1 MQNAAE
7 NVTKLPQKYEPMAT
21 INFELGKAKLDGR
34 RKVQF
39 VLSHKGKRK
48 RIPSNIS
55 VGNDDVSR
63 SGKITSRKIQKSI
76 DDKLKDIKDR
86 LYDLEVDLMDANV
99 DIDWIYSHITNK
111 SEVLDFFSFTEQW
124 VAKSKLK
131 GARNYPIMLNSLERF
146 CGSRNLL
153 FSEIDY
159 SFLNRYLRYLDG
171 HPRAQS
177 LYLGNMRHIF
187 NEAMKE
193 YNTGNNKLIPS
204 SPFEGFKIP
213 KDVPQT
219 KDRVV
224 EVGNLLKIFA
234 YRGEGRPGMARDCYV
249 LSFCLMGM
257 NSVDLYEC
265 SECKDW
271 ILSYERAKTRDRR
284 SDNAYIEVSVPEY
297 VRPLFEKYKGR
308 KTVFSFCEKYSNPAN
323 FNKHINKG
331 LHVISEELGIPRF
344 DFYSAR
350 HTWASIAR
358 NRLGIDKFT
367 IHEALNHVSQLDI
380 TDIYIQKDY
389 TNINKANAKVME
401 YVIGLLGQNTCK

>member
-1 MQNAAE
+1 MQFFAE
-7 NVTKLPQKYEPMAT
+7 NVAKLPQKFEPMAT
-21 INFELGKAKLDGR
+21 INYEIGKPKQDGT
-34 RKVQF
+34 RKIIF

-55 VGNDDVSR
+55 VGNDDISR
-63 SGKITSRKIQKSI
+63 SGKITSRKVQKSI
-76 DDKLKDIKDR
+76 DDKLKDIRDR
-86 LYDLEVDLMDANV
+86 LYDLEADLMDAN
-99 DIDWIYSHITNK
+99 IDLEWIYSRITNNTQL
-111 SEVLDFFSFTEQW
+111 LDFFSFTEQW

-146 CGSRNLL
+146 CGGRTLL

-159 SFLNRYLRYLDG
+159 NFLNRYLRFLEG

-177 LYLGNMRHIF
+177 LYLGNMRHMF

-193 YNTGNNKLIPS
+193 YNTGNSKLIPS

-224 EVGNLLKIFA
+224 DVDTLVKIFSFD
-234 YRGEGRPGMARDCYV
+234 GSGRPGLARDCYV

-257 NSVDLYEC
+257 NSVDLYDCTEY
-265 SECKDW
+265 KDGV
-271 ILSYERAKTRDRR
+271 LSYERVKTRDRR
-284 SDNAYIEVSVPEY
+284 SDNAHIEISVPRLI
-297 VRPLFEKYKGR
+297 VPLMEKYKGR
-308 KTVFSFCEKYSNPAN
+308 KTVFNFCEKYSNPSN
-323 FNKHINKG
+323 FNKHINTG
-331 LHVISEELGIPRF
+331 LHIISDKLRLPRF

-358 NRLGIDKFT
+358 NKLGIDKYT

-401 YVIGLLGQNTCK
+401 YITSLLDEKSR